1 VVGVFVDR
9 VMSNPESRKAGK
21 DCLEGVDEGPGR
33 DFVVRKVYV
42 LNGRWEYGQRERG
55 IGGYCGNV
63 VSFKV

>member
-1 VVGVFVDR
+1 VVRVFVDG
-9 VMSNPESRKAGK
+9 VMSNPESRKAGE

-42 LNGRWEYGQRERG
+42 LDGRWEYGKREGG
-55 IGGYCGNV
+55 IGGYRGNV